1 MLRYLFV
8 DFNAYF
14 ASVEQQLHPELRD
27 KPVGIVAVMTDRTC
41 LITASYQARR
51 YGLKTGTP
59 VREARKRCPEL
70 ILVEAHPAVYVEMH
84 HRLLEIIEG
93 CIPITQVCSIDEV
106 LCELHGR
113 EQEPARAIAIAKKI
127 KDAIRREVGQYITCS
142 IGIAPNPFL
151 AKTASDLE
159 KPDGLTILTEQ
170 DIPDRL
176 LHLQLQDLCGIGPR
190 MAMRLYHAGI
200 RTVAELYR
208 ATRHQL
214 RNIWGSIEGERFYEH
229 LRGNCTDRTP
239 TKRSS
244 VGHSHVLEPA
254 MRTEERA
261 FAVLHRLMQKAT
273 ARMRR
278 YGVLARRITVECTFL
293 PTLEWS
299 AEMRIPP
306 TNDPFMLGAVLR
318 SLWEQRPRHRMPFHV
333 RIRFTELT
341 QAHLQLEL
349 PLFASY
355 PQRHRLLAAIDAI
368 ILRHGPGAVYIATAH
383 PARSSAPMRIAF
395 NAIPDPSIEDDSQ

>member
-14 ASVEQQLHPELRD
+14 ASVEQQLRPDLRG

-70 ILVEAHPAVYVEMH
+70 ILVEARPAVYIEMH
-84 HRLLEIIEG
+84 HRLLQIIEQ

-106 LCELHGR
+106 LCTLHGR
-113 EQEPARAIAIAKKI
+113 EQEPQRAIAIAQRI
-127 KDAIRREVGQYITCS
+127 KDAIRRQVGPYITCS

-151 AKTASDLE
+151 AKTACDLE
-159 KPDGLTILTEQ
+159 KPDGLVLLTEN
-170 DIPDRL
+170 DVPDRL

-190 MAMRLYHAGI
+190 MAKRLHRSGI
-200 RTVAELYR
+200 QTIADLYR
-208 ATRHQL
+208 ATRQQL
-214 RNIWGSIEGERFYEH
+214 RTIWGGIEGERFYAH
-229 LRGNCTDRTP
+229 LRGECTDRTQ
-239 TKRSS
+239 TKRRS
-244 VGHSHVLEPA
+244 VGHSHVLEPE
-254 MRTEERA
+254 MRTDERA

-273 ARMRR
+273 VRMRR
-278 YGVLARRITVECTFL
+278 YGVLSGRITVGCTFL

-306 TNDPFMLGAVLR
+306 TNDPFMLGTVLR
-318 SLWEQRPRHRMPFHV
+318 RLWDQRPRHRIPFHV
-333 RIRFTELT
+333 RIHFTELSP
-341 QAHLQLEL
+341 ASLQLEL
-349 PLFASY
+349 PLLSTY
-355 PQRHRLLAAIDAI
+355 PQRHRLLAALDSI

-383 PARSSAPMRIAF
+383 PARTSAPMRISF
-395 NAIPDPSIEDDSQ
+395 TAIPDPSIEDDSH

>member
-14 ASVEQQLHPELRD
+14 ASVEQQLRPDLRD

-51 YGLKTGTP
+51 FGLKTGTP
-59 VREARKRCPEL
+59 VKEARKRCPEL
-70 ILVEAHPAVYVEMH
+70 VLVEARPAVYVEMH
-84 HRLLEIIEG
+84 HRLLEIIEQ

-106 LCELHGR
+106 LCTLHGR
-113 EQEPARAIAIAKKI
+113 EQEPSRACALATQI
-127 KDAIRREVGQYITCS
+127 KDALRSQVGQYITCS

-159 KPDGLTILTEQ
+159 KPDGLVVLTEN
-170 DIPDRL
+170 DVPDRL

-190 MAMRLYHAGI
+190 IATRLHRSGI
-200 RTVAELYR
+200 HTIADLYR
-208 ATRHQL
+208 ATRQQL
-214 RNIWGSIEGERFYEH
+214 RAIWGSIEGERFYAH
-229 LRGNCTDRTP
+229 LRGECTDRP
-239 TKRSS
+239 STKRRS
-244 VGHSHVLEPA
+244 VGHSHVLEPD
-254 MRTEERA
+254 MRTDERA

-273 ARMRR
+273 VRMRR
-278 YGVLARRITVECTFL
+278 YGVLSSRITVGCTFL
-293 PTLEWS
+293 PTLEWT

-306 TNDPFMLGAVLR
+306 TNDPFMLGTVLR
-318 SLWEQRPRHRMPFHV
+318 RLWDQRPHDRIPFHV
-333 RIRFTELT
+333 RIHFTELSH
-341 QAHLQLEL
+341 AELQLEL
-349 PLFASY
+349 PLFSTY
-355 PQRHRLLAAIDAI
+355 PQRHQLLAALDRI

-383 PARSSAPMRIAF
+383 PARTSAPMRIAF